1 MRKLTTCQNLFDAW
15 NVSGVRYC
23 HWKGTANIE
32 KGFTGESDLDILVDP
47 KDNEIAAQLLMQN
60 DFVHFYTQW
69 GQRYSFI
76 QDWIGLDKET
86 GISIHI
92 HYHNKMMVGHTGV
105 MEYVYPWEQE
115 VLSSRILDCET
126 GLYIIS
132 PEFEALTFFSR
143 LGLEFPN
150 KKLKE
155 EKGNRYLFNEEAKAE
170 LDYIRANIDEERFK
184 SLCNQYY
191 GNAGKQFFTFYKTPQ
206 LDKSSLKAFSK
217 LTKRTI
223 RHEGVSALNEIKS
236 YYVKFILRYIFPR
249 QHLVPRKKVP
259 VSHKG
264 LSIVFVGQDGS
275 GKSVV
280 SNEIRKWLS
289 WKIDTRLYY
298 LGFGEQYKPL
308 SRQMQDKLHNN
319 KGLVARLV
327 CKWLPFQ
334 VLLQRSKDTVKALS
348 SAKKYINKG
357 GIAVFDRF
365 PQNKIAGINDGPK
378 IRQLLIPLVNE
389 KFLRRIASLYARK
402 EEHNIEKAVQFVPDI
417 VFKLCITVEETMRR
431 KPSENLESVKE
442 KHEIVNEMSFPDSKV
457 FEINAA
463 KDYQQ
468 EMIEIKNIIWSNIQR
483 L

>member
-1 MRKLTTCQNLFDAW
+1 
-15 NVSGVRYC
+15 
-23 HWKGTANIE
+23 
-32 KGFTGESDLDILVDP
+32 
-47 KDNEIAAQLLMQN
+47 
-60 DFVHFYTQW
+60 
-69 GQRYSFI
+69 
-76 QDWIGLDKET
+76 
-86 GISIHI
+86 
-92 HYHNKMMVGHTGV
+92 
-105 MEYVYPWEQE
+105 
-115 VLSSRILDCET
+115 
-126 GLYIIS
+126 
-132 PEFEALTFFSR
+132 
-143 LGLEFPN
+143 
-150 KKLKE
+150 
-155 EKGNRYLFNEEAKAE
+155 
-170 LDYIRANIDEERFK
+170 
-184 SLCNQYY
+184 
-191 GNAGKQFFTFYKTPQ
+191 
-206 LDKSSLKAFSK
+206 
-217 LTKRTI
+217 
-223 RHEGVSALNEIKS
+223 
-236 YYVKFILRYIFPR
+236 
-249 QHLVPRKKVP
+249 
-259 VSHKG
+259 
-264 LSIVFVGQDGS
+264 
-275 GKSVV
+275 
-280 SNEIRKWLS
+280 
-289 WKIDTRLYY
+289 
-298 LGFGEQYKPL
+298 
-308 SRQMQDKLHNN
+308 MQDKLHNN